1 MGNHLMVKVGK
12 TMARTNQ
19 KKTTSKITDSLTPM
33 MQQYLELKEKYHD
46 TFLFY
51 RMGDF
56 YEMFFE
62 DAELASRILG
72 ITLTSRDKQAENPIP
87 MCGVPYHA
95 ADGYI
100 SKLLEAGYKVA
111 ICEQVEDP
119 RKAKGLVKREVVRV
133 LTPGLVT
140 NEENLDAKNSNY
152 LAAITANKKKNSFG
166 LSYLDITTAE
176 FKVTELTSSDE
187 LIDEIARI
195 SPRELLIPETLSEW
209 FDRESGKIIKCYI
222 NYINEEYFDYTSCY
236 ERLKEHFQVRSLA
249 GFGCDEMESGIRAAG
264 ALLAYLSENHQDNNT
279 HLNNLVTYFRNDY
292 MILDEITLKN
302 LEIFYSPA
310 FQGSKGT
317 LLEIIDKT
325 MTAMGGRLL
334 RDWLRFPLQDIELIK
349 ERYSMIEGL
358 LKEDFLRSSIR
369 EKLEQVLDIER
380 LNSKIAMAI
389 ATPRDLSA
397 LRESFRQLPSLR
409 EITESL
415 PQCSLLERVLEDFDP
430 LEDLTEL
437 LDRAL
442 VDDPPISVNDG
453 AVIRKGYDEE
463 LDTVRGIAWDAKS
476 WLTEYEAKERES
488 TGIPNLRVRYNKVF
502 GYFIE
507 VSRSNLDLVPDHYV
521 RKQTLVNAER
531 FITEELKNYETAI
544 FDSEE
549 KRIELEQQLFEKLRT
564 QISSHDTRIKKVAR
578 AIATLDVLAGF
589 AETAARNDYCKPE
602 ITTEDS
608 ISLRDAR
615 HPVVEKYISTESFV
629 PNDVELNCK
638 DNQVLIIT
646 GPNMAGK
653 STIIRQVAL
662 IVLMA
667 HAGSF
672 VPCSSASVG
681 LVDRIFTRVGAMDD
695 LARGRSTFMVE
706 MEETA
711 NILRHATPRSLVIL
725 DEIGRGTS
733 TFDGLSIA
741 WAVAEYLHNLDGK
754 GVKTLFATHYHEMTQ
769 LSERCPRVKNMNV
782 LVKEWKNEIIFLRK
796 LVPGGGNRSYGI
808 QVARLAGLPEEVLQ
822 RAEKI
827 LHNLERERKEV
838 SPVTADHRIR
848 RKKGRRKKPLA
859 FQIPLF
865 DNRYINEIKREIVEL
880 DLDTLTPIEALNFLY
895 ELQKRIKKEETSPK
909 FSYLHEK

>member
-1 MGNHLMVKVGK
+1 
-12 TMARTNQ
+12 
-19 KKTTSKITDSLTPM
+19 M

-62 DAELASRILG
+62 DAEIASRILG

-95 ADGYI
+95 ADSYI
-100 SKLLEAGYKVA
+100 SRLLEAGHKVA

-119 RKAKGLVKREVVRV
+119 KKAKGLVKREVVRV

-140 NEENLDAKNSNY
+140 SEENLEAKNSNY
-152 LAAITANKKKNSFG
+152 LAAIACNKKKNSFG

-176 FKVTELTSSDE
+176 FKVTELSSSEE
-187 LIDEIARI
+187 LMDEIARI
-195 SPRELLIPETLSEW
+195 SPRELLVPETLSPW
-209 FDRESGKIIKCYI
+209 FEKENKNIPNCYV
-222 NYINEEYFDYTSCY
+222 NYIEDEYFDFNSSY
-236 ERLKEHFQVRSLA
+236 ERLTEHFKVRSLA
-249 GFGCDEMESGIRAAG
+249 GFGCEQMGSGICAAG
-264 ALLAYLSENHQDNNT
+264 AVLAYLSDNHQDNND

-292 MILDEITLKN
+292 MILDDVTIKN
-302 LEIFYSPA
+302 LEVFYSPA
-310 FQGSKGT
+310 FQSSKGT

-334 RDWLRFPLQDIELIK
+334 RHWLRFPLQDTVLIE
-349 ERYSMIEGL
+349 ERYSMLEGL
-358 LKEDFLRSSIR
+358 VNEDFLRVQLR
-369 EKLEQVLDIER
+369 DKLKQIHDIER
-380 LNSKIAMAI
+380 LNSRIAMGI
-389 ATPRDLSA
+389 ASPRDLSS
-397 LRESFRQLPSLR
+397 LRGSFRHLPSVR
-409 EITESL
+409 ELAEFLPESTL
-415 PQCSLLERVLEDFDP
+415 VDRILQDLDP
-430 LEDLTEL
+430 LEDITAL
-437 LDRAL
+437 LDKAL
-442 VDDPPISVNDG
+442 VEDPPTSFNDG
-453 AVIRKGYDEE
+453 AVIREGYNEE
-463 LDTVRGIAWDAKS
+463 LDKIRSIAWDAKS
-476 WLTEYEAKERES
+476 WLAEYEAKEKEK
-488 TGIPNLRVRYNKVF
+488 TGITNLKVRYNKVF

-507 VSRSNLDLVPDHYV
+507 VSRSNLALVPDHYV

-531 FITEELKNYETAI
+531 YITEELKNYETAI

-549 KRIELEQQLFEKLRT
+549 KRIELEQDLFEELKNQVAR
-564 QISSHDTRIKKVAR
+564 HDARIKKVAR

-589 AETAARNDYCKPE
+589 AEVTVRNDYCKPE
-602 ITTEDS
+602 ITMEDR
-608 ISLRDAR
+608 IKIRDGR
-615 HPVVEKYISTESFV
+615 HPVVEKYLSGESFV
-629 PNDVELNCK
+629 PNDVELNST
-638 DNQVLIIT
+638 DQQVLIIT

-662 IVLMA
+662 IVLLA
-667 HAGSF
+667 HIGCF
-672 VPCSSASVG
+672 VPCSSATIG
-681 LVDRIFTRVGAMDD
+681 IVDRIFTRVGATDD

-769 LSERCPRVKNMNV
+769 LSERCSRVKNMNV

-838 SPVTADHRIR
+838 SPSKISNKAS
-848 RKKGRRKKPLA
+848 KKKEVKKPRA

-865 DNRYINEIKREIVEL
+865 DNRYLEEIKREIEEL
-880 DLDTLTPIEALNFLY
+880 DLNNVTPREALNFLF
-895 ELQKRIKKEETSPK
+895 ELQERIEKEEKSPT